1 MCGCICTT
9 LSLLAV
15 LSTCIHV
22 DECGECSVLIVVG
35 EKLPIDVV
43 RDYYYLL
50 CFSNCALVDKAP
62 ETPPETAADAVED
75 EGQDIE
81 SFIATADD
89 TEEVDA
95 SSAR

>member
-1 MCGCICTT
+1 M
-9 LSLLAV
+9 LAV

-22 DECGECSVLIVVG
+22 DVCVECSVLIVVG

-62 ETPPETAADAVED
+62 ETPPETAADDAED

-89 TEEVDA
+89 TEKADV
-95 SSAR
+95 STAR